1 MNQKSSLRKILQFVS
16 QALTA
21 NRTSAQLQRLNLME
35 CDREKTLELELRAK
49 LARCRKLA
57 QEFPVG
63 LTAANI
69 RELEAEIRRQLQEFE
84 R

>member
-1 MNQKSSLRKILQFVS
+1 
-16 QALTA
+16 
-21 NRTSAQLQRLNLME
+21 ME
-35 CDREKTLELELRAK
+35 NEREETLELELRAK
-49 LARCRKLA
+49 LARCLKLS

-63 LTAANI
+63 LTALNI